1 MTEAIITENLTKS
14 FGNFTA
20 VNELN
25 LRIEHGVCVGFL
37 GPNGAGKT
45 TTKKIL
51 TSMLRAT
58 KGNAYIE
65 GVDVKTDPKGAL
77 SRVGSVVETPEF
89 YPYLTPVETL
99 TYLGKIRGIESNRL
113 QERIEH
119 VIGDVRLQDWK
130 DKRIG
135 KFSKGMKQR
144 LAIAQAL
151 LHEPPIL
158 ILDEPTSGLYP
169 RGMVEVRE
177 IIKLLKGEGRTI
189 FMSSHLLFEVQEVC
203 DKIAMIN
210 KGRLLT
216 YDAIDN
222 LAMLADVVKIEVQ
235 ILSPITPE
243 QVKSIQEISM
253 VKNMVVYNP
262 SLFVVELEGREPEK
276 ADLLSNLQDIE
287 GIKMTSFRTVGTA
300 LENLY
305 MSMISDSI

>member
-1 MTEAIITENLTKS
+1 MTEAIITENLTKN

-45 TTKKIL
+45 TTIKIL

-65 GVDVKTDPKGAL
+65 GVDVATDPKGAL

-99 TYLGKIRGIESNRL
+99 TYLGKIRGVDSRTL
-113 QERIEH
+113 PGRIEQ
-119 VIGDVRLQDWK
+119 VIEEVRLQNWK

-144 LAIAQAL
+144 LAIAQSL

-158 ILDEPTSGLYP
+158 ILDEPTSGLDP

-177 IIKLLKGEGRTI
+177 IIKLLKGAGRTI
-189 FMSSHLLFEVQEVC
+189 FMSSHLLFEV
-203 DKIAMIN
+203 
-210 KGRLLT
+210 
-216 YDAIDN
+216 
-222 LAMLADVVKIEVQ
+222 
-235 ILSPITPE
+235 
-243 QVKSIQEISM
+243 
-253 VKNMVVYNP
+253 
-262 SLFVVELEGREPEK
+262 
-276 ADLLSNLQDIE
+276 
-287 GIKMTSFRTVGTA
+287 
-300 LENLY
+300 
-305 MSMISDSI
+305 

>member
-1 MTEAIITENLTKS
+1 MTEAIITEKLTKN

-45 TTKKIL
+45 TTIKIL

-99 TYLGKIRGIESNRL
+99 TYLGKIRGIEANRL
-113 QERIEH
+113 QERIED
-119 VIGDVRLQDWK
+119 VIGEVKLQDWK

-158 ILDEPTSGLYP
+158 ILDEPTSGLDP

-177 IIKLLKGEGRTI
+177 IINILKGEGRTI

-203 DKIAMIN
+203 DKVAMIN
-210 KGRLLT
+210 KGRLLK
-216 YDAIDN
+216 YDKIDN

-235 ILSPITPE
+235 ILSPITPK
-243 QVKSIQEISM
+243 QVKSIQEM
-253 VKNMVVYNP
+253 GTVKNMVVYNP
-262 SLFVVELEGREPEK
+262 SLFVVELEGKEPEK
-276 ADLLSNLQDIE
+276 ADLLSNLQKIE

>member
-1 MTEAIITENLTKS
+1 MTEAIITENLTKN

-45 TTKKIL
+45 TTIKIL

-65 GVDVKTDPKGAL
+65 GVDVETDPKGAL

-99 TYLGKIRGIESNRL
+99 TYLGKIRGVASQSL
-113 QERIEH
+113 PERIKQ
-119 VIGDVRLQDWK
+119 VIEEVRLQDWK

-144 LAIAQAL
+144 LAIAQSL

-158 ILDEPTSGLYP
+158 ILDEPTSGLDP

-177 IIKLLKGEGRTI
+177 IIKLLKGAGRTI

-203 DKIAMIN
+203 DKVAMIN
-210 KGRLLT
+210 RGQLLK
-216 YDAIDN
+216 YDKIEN
-222 LAMLADVVKIEVQ
+222 LAMMADVVKIEVQ

-243 QVKSIQEISM
+243 QVKSIQEINM
-253 VKNMVVYNP
+253 VKNMIVYNP
-262 SLFVVELEGREPEK
+262 NLFVVELEGKEPEK
-276 ADLLSNLQDIE
+276 ANLLSNLQRID
-287 GIKMTSFRTVGTA
+287 GIMVTSYRTVGTA